1 MSPGSLSDWASAFLA
16 KIGYPNLSLK
26 DLRHLSASLLASQ
39 NIPIQ
44 NVSARL
50 GHART
55 STTQN
60 MYVHLFQGADEMT
73 SSAMEETL
81 TNAGLDPLVSALS
94 MKFAGEEKMPIKKK

>member
-1 MSPGSLSDWASAFLA
+1 
-16 KIGYPNLSLK
+16 
-26 DLRHLSASLLASQ
+26 
-39 NIPIQ
+39 
-44 NVSARL
+44 
-50 GHART
+50 
-55 STTQN
+55 